1 MKLINNYKGKARPRH
16 NKHVLKINALKTI
29 RKNRNRLTIIGAKH
43 IADTICVLDR
53 LSGAMFPQGVCQFS
67 IDYKKYPDDWGLTLS
82 FYPHSRHQTRYQL
95 HRAGETKLIAK
106 QQSEKHSTA
115 HNIKTNTNWNHIK
128 GGNKNNKNNLE
139 TLYLTSQRTIA
150 AATTTTKQ

>member
-1 MKLINNYKGKARPRH
+1 MKLINNYKGKVRPRH

-67 IDYKKYPDDWGLTLS
+67 IDTKSTPMTEVLLS
-82 FYPHSRHQTRYQL
+82 LSTPTPATRPVINCIEQ
-95 HRAGETKLIAK
+95 AK
-106 QQSEKHSTA
+106 RS
-115 HNIKTNTNWNHIK
+115 
-128 GGNKNNKNNLE
+128 
-139 TLYLTSQRTIA
+139 
-150 AATTTTKQ
+150 